1 MRVETVFML
10 ATLGIIAFAVI
21 LCVQIAFGDDDD

>member
-1 MRVETVFML
+1 MSAETVFML

-21 LCVQIAFGDDDD
+21 LCVQVAFGDEDD